1 VSLTFFS
8 TSPEPEPEGMTGTP
22 VEIVITQDHPYAK
35 KPNDPETGR
44 KRIGCETCNRA
55 KLHPDHLGAP
65 PSMNEGGGGGAM
77 DWRKYQGIKKA
88 WMAVLAAK
96 LAEECA
102 GERWH
107 AVTVECRIGFP
118 TRTKRDE
125 GNVRWMVEKAL
136 GDALVVGGWL
146 EDDCIF
152 PVRRYSFGGVEAVH
166 TPGASSVRL
175 ILFPTLAPVA

>member
-1 VSLTFFS
+1 VSMTFFS
-8 TSPEPEPEGMTGTP
+8 SSEPEPMGREP
-22 VEIVITQDHPYAK
+22 VQIVIEQDHPYAK
-35 KPNDPETGR
+35 KPNDPETGA
-44 KRIGCETCNRA
+44 KRIGCATCNRA

-136 GDALVVGGWL
+136 GDALVQGGWL
-146 EDDCIF
+146 EDDCIY

-175 ILFPTLAPVA
+175 ILFPTLAPE